1 MTGRGFRLHE
11 TKTNCLVLDYGGNIL
26 RHGPVDAIQIK
37 DKKSCGGGEAPAK
50 ECPNCNALVHAAVMV
65 CPDCGYEFPLPDR
78 EKHEANAANEG
89 ILTGEIVD
97 AEYDVEE
104 VYYNIHTKRGGG
116 ANDPQT
122 FRIDYKIGFNKYQS
136 EWVCP
141 EHTGWARRKFEKWWQ
156 ARSNDPV
163 PDSAALAVRIAKA
176 GGLADTK
183 NIVVRKVGGEKFD
196 RIIRYSLDEKP
207 HSVSENFDND
217 SETNSLEEND
227 DPFNDG
233 FDDTGD
239 VPF

>member
-1 MTGRGFRLHE
+1 
-11 TKTNCLVLDYGGNIL
+11 LDYGGNIL

-37 DKKSCGGGEAPAK
+37 DKKSGGNGDAPAK
-50 ECPNCNALVHAAVMV
+50 ECPKCNALVHAAVMV

-89 ILTGEIVD
+89 ILSGEIVD
-97 AEYDVEE
+97 AEYDVED
-104 VYYNIHTKRGGG
+104 VFYNIHTKRGAG
-116 ANDPQT
+116 ADDPQT
-122 FRIDYKIGFNKYQS
+122 FRIDYQIGFNKYKS

-141 EHTGWARRKFEKWWQ
+141 EHSGWARRKFEKWWKE
-156 ARSNDPV
+156 RSNDPV

-196 RIIRYSLDEKP
+196 RIIRHSLDEKP
-207 HSVSENFDND
+207 HSVSENFDDNYDND
-217 SETNSLEEND
+217 SATNQSGEYV
-227 DPFNDG
+227 DPFDEG
-233 FDDTGD
+233 LFDNED